1 MYFTDISDE
10 TIREIISPPEAALP
24 CPPLEGVGGG
34 IERMVLF
41 VQEAEQSTPLFPR
54 QRGPEKRS
62 PTLKV

>member
-41 VQEAEQSTPLFPR
+41 VQEAEQST
-54 QRGPEKRS
+54 RS
-62 PTLKV
+62 SSQTPDGDRLYV